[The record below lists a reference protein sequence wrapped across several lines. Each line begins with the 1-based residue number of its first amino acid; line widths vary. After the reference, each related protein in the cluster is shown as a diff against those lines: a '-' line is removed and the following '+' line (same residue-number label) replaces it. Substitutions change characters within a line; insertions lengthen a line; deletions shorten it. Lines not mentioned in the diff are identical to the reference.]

1 MTPPSPRGG
10 LALIAV
16 FKLLKGVVLLLVG
29 IYLASLYGPVPPSMT
44 TVAVSATRGTPG

>member
-1 MTPPSPRGG
+1 MAGQDMMPFMTPPSPRGG

-29 IYLASLYGPVPPSMT
+29 AR
-44 TVAVSATRGTPG
+44 SAPIGRS